1 MVSLRFGTALARLAL
16 VGAITGGLFGA
27 ATHAHAASESCIGA
41 SLPITGPTAWA
52 AESIRMGAE
61 TAIAEIN
68 AAGGVLGQ
76 ELSFVTYDDAGQP
89 PRGVDNARRIAES
102 DNCIA
107 MFGGWHSGVALAVV
121 EPVHEAEMP
130 YIAVISA
137 GSRITENDRDPNFV
151 FRVSMFDQWQ
161 ALALVRK
168 SQEVS
173 ESGKIGVMYED
184 TGWGQGAVP
193 DLEASATSEGA
204 EIVGY
209 ESFKWEDRDM
219 TAQLIRLRDSGADT
233 VILYSR
239 DLEANQILRSM
250 ERIDYRPRVVSAWGN
265 TGTLGEL
272 AGPLADGMI
281 VLQTFSWMG
290 DLEPRQQALLE
301 SIMERYDLGSP
312 EEIRHGSGAANTY
325 DAVYILAEAIR
336 IAGGFDRKA
345 VREALYQVE
354 FDGMVQAYAPAFTPE
369 RHNAILPENYR
380 WTAWHEGRILPV
392 EQTPYGASN

>member
-1 MVSLRFGTALARLAL
+1 MVSTRSPAARVRALAVAGAL
-16 VGAITGGLFGA
+16 VGAA
-27 ATHAHAASESCIGA
+27 SQAQAASEPCIGA

-76 ELSFVTYDDAGQP
+76 ELRFITYDDAGQP

-137 GSRITENDRDPNFV
+137 GTRITENERDPNFV
-151 FRVSMFDQWQ
+151 FRVSMFDRWQ

-168 SQEVS
+168 SKEVS

-193 DLEASATSEGA
+193 DLEASAASEEA
-204 EIVGY
+204 EIVGF

-219 TAQLIRLRDSGADT
+219 TAQLLRLRDAGADT
-233 VILYSR
+233 IILYSR

-250 ERIDYRPRVVSAWGN
+250 ERIDFRPRVVSAWGN

-301 SIMERYDLGSP
+301 SIMERYSLASP
-312 EEIRHGSGAANTY
+312 EDIRHGSGAANTY

-336 IAGGFDRKA
+336 IAGAFDRNA
-345 VREALYQVE
+345 VREALYEVE
-354 FDGMVQAYAPAFTPE
+354 FEGIVQTYAPAFEPD

-380 WTAWHEGRILPV
+380 WTAWHEGRILPL
-392 EQTPYGASN
+392 EQTPYAVSN